1 METALIF
8 ILAKKLLSDTNNSF
22 IVFVLS
28 SPLRP
33 LSRVA
38 SDYFSDSVV
47 CIGILRPLRPLRE
60 IKRQSSL
67 ICGQFSVRS
76 LSSALCNLFSVLY
89 KNLYI
94 PVCVVLGGGIL
105 VSSRLGPR
113 MESAVNMNEQARDNM
128 SAVPRQNDDDDGC
141 PQCTASVP
149 ILLL

>member
-1 METALIF
+1 MCFVVL
-8 ILAKKLLSDTNNSF
+8 LAYSF

-47 CIGILRPLRPLRE
+47 CIEILRPLRPLRE

-67 ICGQFSVRS
+67 ICGQLTFTACKKS
-76 LSSALCNLFSVLY
+76 LHLFCTL
-89 KNLYI
+89 
-94 PVCVVLGGGIL
+94 LGGEVL

-113 MESAVNMNEQARDNM
+113 MKFVWNMNSQAHDNM
-128 SAVPRQNDDDDGC
+128 SASHGRCENVNGMGT
-141 PQCTASVP
+141 CTFSLACKERINALNISN
-149 ILLL
+149 

>member
-67 ICGQFSVRS
+67 ICGQLTFTACKKTLHLCIPGAGRGNPRIVKARS
-76 LSSALCNLFSVLY
+76 SH
-89 KNLYI
+89 
-94 PVCVVLGGGIL
+94 GI
-105 VSSRLGPR
+105 SHEHER
-113 MESAVNMNEQARDNM
+113 ADA
-128 SAVPRQNDDDDGC
+128 
-141 PQCTASVP
+141 
-149 ILLL
+149 